1 MSTKNYTFKIS
12 GRSARNLILG
22 PLRAPSWAAKSDQQD
37 QLISL
42 LSQQGPRTA
51 EFDTPRTFAGNWD
64 ESEFVVKR
72 NPMTMR
78 YPHVNDWLKIPWWA
92 YDGSLILMNF
102 ALAIVAL
109 VLLYR
114 VETLLPL
121 GTVFGFLAPWGVTG
135 IGMYLLVTWQGH
147 ALWKRIVQQAQPAL
161 DWRAAHAESV
171 RYIGNLPAPEAEQL
185 AQIRKTPG
193 IGHHDIW
200 DCALLLQ
207 EKAPLEAF
215 ISEYSRFYDPQ
226 NTNTELVETL
236 GAKLKA
242 ARSRVQQIDTEIR
255 TKTNNAAAI
264 SAAINDEIAEEVRAY
279 RGAQSS

>member
-1 MSTKNYTFKIS
+1 MTTNNYTFKIS

-22 PLRAPSWAAKSDQQD
+22 PLRVPTWAAKKDQQD
-37 QLISL
+37 QLISI

-51 EFDTPRTFAGNWD
+51 EFDTPHTFAGNWD
-64 ESEFVVKR
+64 GPEFVVKR
-72 NPMTMR
+72 HPLTMR
-78 YPHVNDWLKIPWWA
+78 YPHVNDWLKTPGWA
-92 YDGSLILMNF
+92 YDGSIILMNI
-102 ALAIVAL
+102 ALAITAL
-109 VLLYR
+109 ILLYR
-114 VETLLPL
+114 VETFLPL
-121 GTVFGFLAPWGVTG
+121 GTVYGLLAPWGVTG

-161 DWRAAHAESV
+161 EWRSSHADSV

-207 EKAPLEAF
+207 ERAPLAAF
-215 ISEYSRFYDPQ
+215 IGEYSRFYDPQ

-242 ARSRVQQIDTEIR
+242 ARSRAQQIDNEIR
-255 TKTNNAAAI
+255 TKTSNAAAI
-264 SAAINDEIAEEVRAY
+264 RAAINEEITEEVRAS
-279 RGAQSS
+279 RRTHRL